1 MGSERTDFMTF
12 IMNHPFQ
19 ELPASCRS
27 FAGED
32 EGNRT
37 LVSSDCNM
45 RGPTSRSPSFK
56 LLICLWS
63 HNARFQRI
71 KAELRQR
78 RLKRTP
84 KFRRQN
90 LIQVVEG
97 SEPATL

>member
-1 MGSERTDFMTF
+1 MDKASPPSPSQARHTSCRRILAEK
-12 IMNHPFQ
+12 NLQ

-27 FAGED
+27 FAGAD

-37 LVSSDCNM
+37 LVSSACDM

-90 LIQVVEG
+90 LIQV
-97 SEPATL
+97 